1 MSAGSNQSSGGTS
14 PLSLPTT
21 SQYSTQTLCSEE
33 GGNKED
39 ENSEREYLSP
49 EDSEYLEE
57 EIYSEEEEYL
67 EEERFL
73 KENPYL
79 YEIPGFL
86 KERKHLRKKKH
97 LEETE
102 DLLEEYL
109 EDEFKITSSYQTLP
123 HLISR
128 SSATNPYEETM
139 LFSVPPSIS
148 ELPYEIPY
156 DDTRPSTSYMQQ
168 DRELLAWQD
177 QSTQTKWIY
186 ETPVKPKM
194 KTGQEMSITTFPSLK
209 SSSEV
214 YVIPDVSQRE
224 ENEVLDFVTKENFLN
239 DLLNEPVDSLEAEAP
254 GEKRHSTSY
263 QAVFRTMLK
272 EMAARKEQEED
283 IDVPLTGLLESET
296 RRKLGILLKKNFEKY
311 RTTILWIMK
320 KRENLLNP
328 KTTAAGPDI
337 STFTFQLWNQPPEV
351 QESVT
356 EVKKPRRV
364 VHPKKKLEVDTEWV
378 QSKTEVPH
386 HDVKLTLYPSETIF
400 QILFPD
406 GSGQIHYPS
415 GKLALLIL
423 STKQRELTFIILEDS
438 EERCVQALI
447 NNSGHATFYDENREI
462 WVSLSQNLGYYFPKG
477 KHQKAWNWW
486 DLSLHVH
493 APPFQSISLKVNQY
507 IKVQIRSQDKIIFCF
522 SHQKKQIC
530 LNLGTKYKFITPEA
544 LSEMKQKAILEVEII
559 STARKMQVLLGKMS
573 RILNFLTIPDLEN
586 FINNARI
593 LPIDNVEP
601 KEDSHLPE

>member
-1 MSAGSNQSSGGTS
+1 MSAGNNQSSGGTS

-21 SQYSTQTLCSEE
+21 SQYSTQTLSSEE
-33 GGNKED
+33 GGNEED
-39 ENSEREYLSP
+39 KNSEREYLSP
-49 EDSEYLEE
+49 KDSEYLGE

-97 LEETE
+97 LKETE

-186 ETPVKPKM
+186 ETPVKPKT

-214 YVIPDVSQRE
+214 YVTPDVSHRE

-328 KTTAAGPDI
+328 KTSAAGPDI

-356 EVKKPRRV
+356 EVKKRRRV
-364 VHPKKKLEVDTEWV
+364 VHPKKKLEIDTEWV

-493 APPFQSISLKVNQY
+493 APPFQSISLKINQY

-530 LNLGTKYKFITPEA
+530 LNLGTKYKFVTPEA
-544 LSEMKQKAILEVEII
+544 LTEMKQKAILEVEII

-593 LPIDNVEP
+593 LPIDNVEL
-601 KEDSHLPE
+601 KNSHLPE